1 MLIPRLTWNL
11 PPIDKVCYNCYIY
24 NITVNTSYRREGQDM
39 LLSINEQDPRPVYV
53 QIVNQIKDQ
62 IQRGSLEAGDE
73 LPSVRE
79 LAASLGINMHTV
91 RRAYVLLRDQKLLV
105 FRLGQQAKV
114 AALRSQPASTGEV
127 TRVLGER
134 LQELITEAFL
144 LGLSPADFHKLVEA
158 QMAKLKEEPK

>member
-1 MLIPRLTWNL
+1 
-11 PPIDKVCYNCYIY
+11 
-24 NITVNTSYRREGQDM
+24 M

-62 IQRGSLEAGDE
+62 IQRGSLKAGDE

-91 RRAYVLLRDQKLLV
+91 RRAYLVLRDQKLLV

-114 AALRSQPASTGEV
+114 ARLRDQPASSEEV
-127 TRVLGER
+127 TLALGER

-144 LGLSPADFHKLVEA
+144 LGLSANDFHNLVNA
-158 QMAKLKEEPK
+158 QIAKLKVQPK